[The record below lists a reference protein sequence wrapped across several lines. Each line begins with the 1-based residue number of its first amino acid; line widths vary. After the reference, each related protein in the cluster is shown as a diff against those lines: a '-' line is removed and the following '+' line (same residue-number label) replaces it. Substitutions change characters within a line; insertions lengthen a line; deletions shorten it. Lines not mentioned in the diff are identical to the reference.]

1 MDAVRT
7 GSARLDDAARAL
19 ARLRECY
26 RLIDSACGA
35 ASALVAR
42 PESVAALAAA
52 HAAATDALRGAE
64 AVAALPAEAARAEAM
79 LAGGARLSQVHE
91 CLAALEGT
99 AAAAQRSLEVA
110 ARGER
115 AAAAAEA
122 AAAAAAAA
130 AGGPPSPSVAATT
143 TIATAT
149 TTTPPPAPS
158 PAPAPDSL
166 APYLDRVRRAGRQF
180 EDRLWATVRGFRVL
194 GRTRPAALVDAARVI
209 EAQEAVDRHLE
220 AAGPGAPRPK
230 RWWARA
236 QAQAAMAVQDAF
248 APLLAACSRL
258 GAAGA
263 DTDGCVRAILG
274 DAQAFVVDLAAV
286 SDYAAPCFARRD
298 AFFGAAARAVHDGIA
313 AALEALAAAAGGC
326 LANADIL
333 AVLAWTDAYVATL
346 DDLGVGHL
354 AYGGG
359 GGGGGGEGGGG
370 RGGVSPLFPRPAR
383 PHRPRLRVGVR
394 LRRPGQGRPGRV
406 DPHHAGRRPGGP
418 AGPGRGRPA
427 VDARGGRLLPVGQR
441 AAGRGGG
448 GEGEGGEGGGRVA
461 WFVCACMCVCG
472 HGRAGRGL
480 AHERERAPRGP
491 TPLL

>member
-1 MDAVRT
+1 VDAVRT

-26 RLIDSACGA
+26 RLIDGACGA
-35 ASALVAR
+35 ASDLVAR
-42 PESVAALAAA
+42 PDTVAALAAA

-79 LAGGARLSQVHE
+79 LAGGARLAQVHE

-115 AAAAAEA
+115 AAAA
-122 AAAAAAAA
+122 
-130 AGGPPSPSVAATT
+130 GGGGGGGGGESAPSITSPF
-143 TIATAT
+143 
-149 TTTPPPAPS
+149 TPP
-158 PAPAPDSL
+158 PDSL

-180 EDRLWATVRGFRVL
+180 EDRLWATVRAFRVL

-236 QAQAAMAVQDAF
+236 QAQVAMSIQDAF

-258 GAAGA
+258 GAAGV
-263 DTDGCVRAILG
+263 DTDGCVRAILA
-274 DAQAFVVDLAAV
+274 DAQVFVVDLAAV

-313 AALEALAAAAGGC
+313 AALEALAATAGGC

-346 DDLGVGHL
+346 DDLGVGYL
-354 AYGGG
+354 AH
-359 GGGGGGEGGGG
+359 GGEGGG
-370 RGGVSPLFPRPAR
+370 
-383 PHRPRLRVGVR
+383 
-394 LRRPGQGRPGRV
+394 
-406 DPHHAGRRPGGP
+406 PGGP
-418 AGPGRGRPA
+418 TSTASLLPAPPALTDPVSTLATAYAARAKAALAGWTRTMLATDLGSPPSQAADGLLWTPGA
-427 VDARGGRLLPVGQR
+427 VDFFRSANEQLAAVEEVRSLVSLSLLS
-441 AAGRGGG
+441 
-448 GEGEGGEGGGRVA
+448 
-461 WFVCACMCVCG
+461 
-472 HGRAGRGL
+472 
-480 AHERERAPRGP
+480 
-491 TPLL
+491 